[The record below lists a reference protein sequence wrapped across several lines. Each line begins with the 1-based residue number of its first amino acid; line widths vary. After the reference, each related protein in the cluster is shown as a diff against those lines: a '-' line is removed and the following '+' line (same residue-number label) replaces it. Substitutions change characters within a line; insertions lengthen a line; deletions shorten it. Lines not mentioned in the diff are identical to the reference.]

1 MRCCLKG
8 VKAINGLNALKAAP
22 LFYYQFLIIFTI

>member
-1 MRCCLKG
+1 MRRCLKG
-8 VKAINGLNALKAAP
+8 VKAINGLNAIKAAP